1 MWAGRG
7 SAAKTRVEKLSEET
21 RTANSEQVAKGGKRS
36 MTTVG
41 GGVRG
46 LVARA
51 QREAQR
57 RAHSPSTGYLL
68 LVILQSGGP
77 TGALL
82 SQLGVREGELLR
94 AIRTVDSEPTSA
106 LERAVERAY
115 RIAKAMGAE
124 QVLPA
129 HLLFAIVRDSR
140 SAAHRSLQQIGAVPK
155 QVQEAVRGLLSPE
168 DARDQRGSTYIR
180 PVAPPAKDVQR
191 PARPSARRNTETAP
205 LIELR
210 VEKPETPIDS
220 ETPEQ
225 EPPDEDL
232 IVPSS
237 SPFALDAGAY
247 PMLCKLGRNLTEMA
261 SLGEIDEVIGRDAEI
276 ERLLDVLAR
285 RRSNNPLLVGPPG
298 VGKTAIVEG
307 LARKVARG
315 GEGVRG
321 LEGTILV
328 ELSAG
333 ALVSGTGVR
342 GALSERMRRLQF
354 EVKRAKGRIVLFID
368 EVHALFTG
376 GDSPDDLAHE
386 LKASLARGELPC
398 IGATTDAE
406 YRKYFERDAALARR
420 FSPIHVAEPSADDA
434 IEILRGIAPRY
445 EVHHGIAYAPEA
457 VDSAVELSV
466 RYIPEQSL
474 PDKAIGLLDLAGA
487 RIRRRGRA
495 IVDRKAVAQVVAEK
509 VRVPLERLL
518 VTDAQKLLE
527 LEQHLAEHVVGHA
540 DVMTRVADALRKGAA
555 GFHGSRPLATFL
567 FTGQTGVGKTETARA
582 LNELFFTGCPMTRVD
597 MSELSEPHAVAKLVG
612 APPGYVGHDAG
623 GQLTEAIRHRPYQL
637 VLLDEIEKAHL
648 DVLQALLPLLED
660 GRLTDGKGRTVDCTH
675 TIIVMTSN
683 LGSQAAATGTGA
695 IGFRG
700 ASTSTNDAASA
711 ALAAARRA
719 LPPELWNR
727 IDEPLFFGPLSRDE
741 VAEIAR
747 RLVAGVTHQLRERQ
761 GVDLR
766 VDATA
771 IDALLALGGYD
782 ADLGARPMRRAIGR
796 LVEAPLAAA
805 ILAGEFEKGDRIVAL
820 GDGDSIRFEPAEGS
834 VEAAE

>member
-1 MWAGRG
+1 
-7 SAAKTRVEKLSEET
+7 
-21 RTANSEQVAKGGKRS
+21 

-68 LVILQSGGP
+68 LVILRSGGP
-77 TGALL
+77 TGTLL
-82 SQLGVREGELLR
+82 SRLGVREGELLS

-129 HLLFAIVRDSR
+129 HLLFAIVRDTR
-140 SAAHRSLQQIGAVPK
+140 SAAHRSLEQIGAGPK
-155 QVQEAVRGLLSPE
+155 HVQEAVRGLLSPDDTLAE
-168 DARDQRGSTYIR
+168 RASTYVR
-180 PVAPPAKDVQR
+180 SAAPPAQSNKR
-191 PARPSARRNTETAP
+191 PSRPSARRNAEAAP
-205 LIELR
+205 LIELL
-210 VEKPETPIDS
+210 VEKPGAPIES
-220 ETPEQ
+220 ETVEEVPPE
-225 EPPDEDL
+225 EEL

-307 LARKVARG
+307 LARKVAHG

-342 GALSERMRRLQF
+342 GALSERMHRLQF

-376 GDSPDDLAHE
+376 GDAPDDLAHE

-398 IGATTDAE
+398 IGATTDVD
-406 YRKYFERDAALARR
+406 YRKYVERDAALARR
-420 FSPIHVAEPSADDA
+420 FSPIHVAEPSAEDA
-434 IEILRGIAPRY
+434 IEILRGITPRY
-445 EVHHGIAYAPEA
+445 EVHHGITYAPEA
-457 VDSAVELSV
+457 VGSAVEFSV
-466 RYIPEQSL
+466 RYLPEQSL

-487 RIRRRGRA
+487 RIRRRGGT
-495 IVDRKAVAQVVAEK
+495 IVDREAVAQVVAEK
-509 VRVPLERLL
+509 VRVPVERLL
-518 VTDAQKLLE
+518 VTDARKLLE
-527 LEQHLAEHVVGHA
+527 LERHLADHVVGHT

-555 GFHGSRPLATFL
+555 GFHGDRPLATFL
-567 FTGQTGVGKTETARA
+567 FMGQTGVGKTETARA
-582 LNELFFTGCPMTRVD
+582 LNELFFMGCRMTRVD
-597 MSELSEPHAVAKLVG
+597 MSELSESHAVAKLVG

-637 VLLDEIEKAHL
+637 VLLDEIDKAHM

-683 LGSQAAATGTGA
+683 LGAQAATGSAGS

-700 ASTSTNDAASA
+700 ASSLADDGVSA
-711 ALAAARRA
+711 ALEAARRA

-747 RLVAGVTHQLRERQ
+747 RLVAGVTRQLSERQ
-761 GVDLR
+761 GVHLR

-771 IDALLALGGYD
+771 IDALLALGGYEV
-782 ADLGARPMRRAIGR
+782 DLGARPMRRAIGR

-805 ILAGEFEKGDRIVAL
+805 ILAGDFEKGDRIVAV
-820 GDGDSIRFEPAEGS
+820 GDANAIRFEPAEGS